1 MDSPPNDKW
10 GFGLLK
16 GWFVGCTGCTLQTL
30 YAWLVRGL
38 YVCMVGNLI
47 YRILHL
53 SLGCD
58 SWHASYAINLV
69 K

>member
-10 GFGLLK
+10 GFWFTK
-16 GWFVGCTGCTLQTL
+16 RWFVGCTSCTLQTL

-38 YVCMVGNLI
+38 YVCMVGILI
-47 YRILHL
+47 YRVLHL

-58 SWHASYAINLV
+58 SWHATMLLI
-69 K
+69 